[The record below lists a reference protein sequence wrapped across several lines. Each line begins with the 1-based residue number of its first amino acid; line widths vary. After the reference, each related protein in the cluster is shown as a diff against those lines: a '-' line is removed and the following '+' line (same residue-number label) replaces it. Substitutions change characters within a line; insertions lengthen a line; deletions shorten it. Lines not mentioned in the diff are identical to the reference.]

1 MADFEFATK
10 EEVQNRLLG
19 LQNLLATIKPMGQKE
34 GCRKYDMPVVKF
46 GGCPSTNRRSI
57 TLPLAMVAAKSYD
70 RAQIIHF
77 LAHELGHVFF
87 TPETAPKRFKEV
99 NAQFKKLGDKL
110 AFEFLNVVEDI
121 RVDFL
126 GDKIIKSSKTFGE
139 YTLLSTLTP
148 EYQKMTLAK
157 APLERVFGL
166 AMILEGYMEIY
177 TSAVLKRK
185 VEPFLNAL
193 KAKLESYISK
203 RRLKWYEPDY
213 KEAAQKV
220 KEIVCKL
227 SSCSENWYWD
237 METTQYAFN
246 SMCNLFKKYFK
257 EAAEEEKEQQGNDKG
272 SDSDD
277 KSDDSQKSNDKS
289 DNSEE
294 SEDKSEG
301 SNESDD
307 KSDDS
312 QESED
317 ESEGSESEDKSDDSE
332 ESEDESEGSN
342 ESDDDSEDSEES
354 EGNSKGSE
362 SDDKSDDSQETE
374 DKSDDLEEAE
384 AKRKGETAIMRGFRE
399 SQQIMQE
406 DGNEVVDL
414 LQHTGLIACGD
425 LFDRHS
431 SGANV
436 FTFDNSKGA
445 KGVKSQLEKASEAA
459 KEVCSA
465 DYQQSA
471 VGYVKP
477 QAYWDSVNNQIAG
490 KCTNLVSKLREAL
503 KAYTPKQY
511 TKPVKAG
518 FKLNGQQI
526 HKIGQGQYVPKPF
539 MKKDKGVD
547 LSTEIVFLADISGS
561 MGLDINNDHTGICR
575 YDMMA
580 ASLKILFNSLQRVGN
595 NNLLINLA
603 TFGSKVK
610 VIKRAKDPFSV
621 LEKKMPDVSGSTEGR
636 GATLWAID
644 VLRKSKAHRKIIICL
659 TDGGWDS
666 TCNINPKAIHAL
678 GIETYGIVFNNIYEA
693 EKMIQHKYIP
703 TFDRLF
709 QVGGNLEEFYLKF
722 LTELLSNTP
731 NHA

>member
-19 LQNLLATIKPMGQKE
+19 LQNLLATIKPMGQKV
-34 GCRKYDMPVVKF
+34 GCPKYQMPMVQF
-46 GGCPSTNRRSI
+46 GGCPSTNGRTI
-57 TLPLAMVAAKSYD
+57 TLPLAMMAAKSYD

-77 LAHELGHVFF
+77 LTHELGHVFF
-87 TPETAPKRFKEV
+87 TPEAPKGFREV
-99 NAQFKKLGDKL
+99 KAQFKKLGDAL

-139 YTLLSTLTP
+139 YTLLSTLSP
-148 EYQKMTLAK
+148 EYQKMTLTK

-166 AMILEGYMEIY
+166 AMILEGYLEIY

-213 KEAAQKV
+213 KETTQKI
-220 KEIVCKL
+220 KGIVRKL

-237 METTQYAFN
+237 METTQYAFD

-277 KSDDSQKSNDKS
+277 KSDDSQESNDKS

-294 SEDKSEG
+294 SED
-301 SNESDD
+301 
-307 KSDDS
+307 
-312 QESED
+312 
-317 ESEGSESEDKSDDSE
+317 ESEGSS
-332 ESEDESEGSN
+332 

-354 EGNSKGSE
+354 EDESEGSE
-362 SDDKSDDSQETE
+362 SDNKSDDSQESE
-374 DKSDDLEEAE
+374 DKSDDSEESE

-399 SQQIMQE
+399 SQQIMKE

-414 LQHTGLIACGD
+414 LQKTQLESCGD

-445 KGVKSQLEKASEAA
+445 KDVKSQLEKASEAA

-465 DYQQSA
+465 DYQQNA
-471 VGYVKP
+471 VGEVKS
-477 QAYWDSVNNQIAG
+477 QAYWDFVNNRIVG

-518 FKLNGQQI
+518 FKLNSQQI

-561 MGLDINNDHTGICR
+561 MGLDLHNNHARDSISSR

-580 ASLKILFNSLQRVGN
+580 ASLKILFNSLKRVGN

-678 GIETYGIVFNNIYEA
+678 GIETYGIVFNSIYEA
-693 EKMIQHKYIP
+693 EKLIQHKYIP

-709 QVGGNLEEFYLKF
+709 QVAGNLEEFYLKF
-722 LTELLSNTP
+722 LTELLSNSP

>member
-19 LQNLLATIKPMGQKE
+19 LQNLLATIKPMGQKV
-34 GCRKYDMPVVKF
+34 GCPKYQMPMVQF
-46 GGCPSTNRRSI
+46 GGCPSTNGRTI
-57 TLPLAMVAAKSYD
+57 TLPLAMMAAKSYD

-77 LAHELGHVFF
+77 LTHELGHVFF
-87 TPETAPKRFKEV
+87 TPEAPKGFREV
-99 NAQFKKLGDKL
+99 KAQFKKLGDAL

-139 YTLLSTLTP
+139 YTLLSTLSP
-148 EYQKMTLAK
+148 EYQKMTLTK

-166 AMILEGYMEIY
+166 AMILEGYLEIY

-213 KEAAQKV
+213 KETTQKI
-220 KEIVCKL
+220 KGIVRKL

-237 METTQYAFN
+237 METTQYAFD

-277 KSDDSQKSNDKS
+277 KSDDSQESNDKSDDSQESNDKS

-294 SEDKSEG
+294 SED
-301 SNESDD
+301 
-307 KSDDS
+307 
-312 QESED
+312 
-317 ESEGSESEDKSDDSE
+317 ESEGSS
-332 ESEDESEGSN
+332 

-354 EGNSKGSE
+354 EDESEGSE
-362 SDDKSDDSQETE
+362 SDNKSDDSQESE
-374 DKSDDLEEAE
+374 DKSDDSEESE

-399 SQQIMQE
+399 SQQIMKE

-414 LQHTGLIACGD
+414 LQKTQLESCGD

-445 KGVKSQLEKASEAA
+445 KDVKSQLEKASEAA
-459 KEVCSA
+459 KKVCSA
-465 DYQQSA
+465 DYQQNA
-471 VGYVKP
+471 VGEVKS
-477 QAYWDSVNNQIAG
+477 QAYWDFVNNRIVG

-518 FKLNGQQI
+518 FKLNSQQI

-561 MGLDINNDHTGICR
+561 MGLDLHNNHARDSISSR

-580 ASLKILFNSLQRVGN
+580 ASLKILFNSLKRVGN

-678 GIETYGIVFNNIYEA
+678 GIETYGIVFNSIYEA
-693 EKMIQHKYIP
+693 EKLIQHKYIP

-709 QVGGNLEEFYLKF
+709 QVAGNLEEFYLKF
-722 LTELLSNTP
+722 LTELLSNSP

>member
-19 LQNLLATIKPMGQKE
+19 LQNLLATIKPMGQKV
-34 GCRKYDMPVVKF
+34 GCPKYQMPMVQF
-46 GGCPSTNRRSI
+46 GGCPSTNGRTI
-57 TLPLAMVAAKSYD
+57 TLPLAMMAAKSYD

-77 LAHELGHVFF
+77 LTHELGHVFF
-87 TPETAPKRFKEV
+87 TPEAPKGFREV
-99 NAQFKKLGDKL
+99 KAQFKKLGDAL

-139 YTLLSTLTP
+139 YTLLSTLSP
-148 EYQKMTLAK
+148 EYQKMTLTK

-166 AMILEGYMEIY
+166 AMILEGYLEIY

-213 KEAAQKV
+213 KETTQKI
-220 KEIVCKL
+220 KGIVRKL

-237 METTQYAFN
+237 METTQYAFD

-277 KSDDSQKSNDKS
+277 KSDDSQESNDKS

-294 SEDKSEG
+294 SED
-301 SNESDD
+301 
-307 KSDDS
+307 
-312 QESED
+312 
-317 ESEGSESEDKSDDSE
+317 ESEGSS
-332 ESEDESEGSN
+332 

-354 EGNSKGSE
+354 EDESEGSE
-362 SDDKSDDSQETE
+362 SDNKSDDSQESE
-374 DKSDDLEEAE
+374 DKSDDSEESE

-399 SQQIMQE
+399 SQQIMKE

-414 LQHTGLIACGD
+414 LQKTQLESCGD

-445 KGVKSQLEKASEAA
+445 KDVKSQLEKASEAA
-459 KEVCSA
+459 KKVCSA
-465 DYQQSA
+465 DYQQNA
-471 VGYVKP
+471 VGEVKS
-477 QAYWDSVNNQIAG
+477 QAYWDFVNNRIVG

-518 FKLNGQQI
+518 FKLNSQQI

-561 MGLDINNDHTGICR
+561 MGLDLHNNHARDSISSR

-580 ASLKILFNSLQRVGN
+580 ASLKILFNSLKRVGN

-678 GIETYGIVFNNIYEA
+678 GIETYGIVFNSIYEA
-693 EKMIQHKYIP
+693 EKLIQHKYIP

-709 QVGGNLEEFYLKF
+709 QVAGNLEEFYLKF
-722 LTELLSNTP
+722 LTELLSNSP

>member
-19 LQNLLATIKPMGQKE
+19 LQNLLATIKPMGQKV
-34 GCRKYDMPVVKF
+34 GCPKYQIPMVQF
-46 GGCPSTNRRSI
+46 GGCPSTNGFTI
-57 TLPLAMVAAKSYD
+57 TLPLAMMAAKSYD

-87 TPETAPKRFKEV
+87 TPEAPKNFRELK
-99 NAQFKKLGDKL
+99 AQFKKLGDKL
-110 AFEFLNVVEDI
+110 AFEFFNVVEDI

-139 YTLLSTLTP
+139 YTLLSALTP
-148 EYQKMTLAK
+148 EYQAMHLTK

-177 TSAVLKRK
+177 SSDVFKKKA
-185 VEPFLNAL
+185 EPFLNAL
-193 KAKLESYISK
+193 KAKLQSYISK

-213 KEAAQKV
+213 KEAAEKV
-220 KEIVCKL
+220 KNIVRKL
-227 SSCSENWYWD
+227 SSCSEDWYWD
-237 METTQYAFN
+237 METTQYAFD
-246 SMCNLFKKYFK
+246 SMCDLFKKYFK
-257 EAAEEEKEQQGNDKG
+257 EAAEEEKEQQGNDK
-272 SDSDD
+272 SDDSQSDD
-277 KSDDSQKSNDKS
+277 KSDDSQESN
-289 DNSEE
+289 
-294 SEDKSEG
+294 
-301 SNESDD
+301 D

-317 ESEGSESEDKSDDSE
+317 ESEGSESEDESEGSE
-332 ESEDESEGSN
+332 ESEDKSEGS
-342 ESDDDSEDSEES
+342 ES
-354 EGNSKGSE
+354 E
-362 SDDKSDDSQETE
+362 DKSDDSQESE
-374 DKSDDLEEAE
+374 DKSDDSEETE

-399 SQQIMQE
+399 SQQIMKE
-406 DGNEVVDL
+406 DKNEVVDL
-414 LQHTGLIACGD
+414 LQNTQLDSCGD

-445 KGVKSQLEKASEAA
+445 KDVKSQLEKASEAA

-465 DYQQSA
+465 DYQQNA
-471 VGYVKP
+471 VGEVMS
-477 QAYWDSVNNQIAG
+477 QAYWDFVNNRIVG

-518 FKLNGQQI
+518 FKLNSQQI

-561 MGLDINNDHTGICR
+561 MGLDLHNNRARDSISSR

-621 LEKKMPDVSGSTEGR
+621 LEKKMPAVSGSTEGR

-666 TCNINPKAIHAL
+666 TCDINPKAIHAL
-678 GIETYGIVFNNIYEA
+678 GIETYGIVFSSINTA
-693 EKMIQHKYIP
+693 EQLIQHKHIP
-703 TFDRLF
+703 AFDRLF
-709 QVGGNLEEFYLKF
+709 QVAGNLEEFYLKF

>member
-19 LQNLLATIKPMGQKE
+19 LQNLLATIKPMGQKV
-34 GCRKYDMPVVKF
+34 GCPKYQMPMVQF
-46 GGCPSTNRRSI
+46 GGCPSTNGRTI
-57 TLPLAMVAAKSYD
+57 TLPLAMMAAKSYD

-77 LAHELGHVFF
+77 LTHELGHVFF
-87 TPETAPKRFKEV
+87 TPEAPKGFREV
-99 NAQFKKLGDKL
+99 KAQFKKLGDAL

-139 YTLLSTLTP
+139 YTLLSTLSP
-148 EYQKMTLAK
+148 EYQKMTLTK

-166 AMILEGYMEIY
+166 AMILEGYLEIY

-213 KEAAQKV
+213 KETTQKI
-220 KEIVCKL
+220 KGIVRKL

-237 METTQYAFN
+237 METTQYAFD

-277 KSDDSQKSNDKS
+277 KSDDSQESNDKSDDSQESNDKS

-294 SEDKSEG
+294 SED
-301 SNESDD
+301 
-307 KSDDS
+307 
-312 QESED
+312 
-317 ESEGSESEDKSDDSE
+317 ESEGSS
-332 ESEDESEGSN
+332 

-354 EGNSKGSE
+354 EDESEGSE
-362 SDDKSDDSQETE
+362 SDNKSDDSQESE
-374 DKSDDLEEAE
+374 DKSDDSEESE

-399 SQQIMQE
+399 SQQIMKE

-414 LQHTGLIACGD
+414 LQKTQLESCGD

-445 KGVKSQLEKASEAA
+445 KDVKSQLEKASEAA

-465 DYQQSA
+465 DYQQNA
-471 VGYVKP
+471 VGEVMS
-477 QAYWDSVNNQIAG
+477 QAYWDFVNNRIVG

-518 FKLNGQQI
+518 FKLNSQQI

-561 MGLDINNDHTGICR
+561 MGLDLHNNRARDSISSR

-621 LEKKMPDVSGSTEGR
+621 LEKKMPNVSGSTEGR

-666 TCNINPKAIHAL
+666 TCKINPKAIHAL
-678 GIETYGIVFNNIYEA
+678 GIETYGIVFNSIYEA
-693 EKMIQHKYIP
+693 EKLIQHKYIP

-709 QVGGNLEEFYLKF
+709 QVAGNLEEFYLKF
-722 LTELLSNTP
+722 LTELLSNSP

>member
-1 MADFEFATK
+1 MAFEYATK

-19 LQNLLATIKPMGQKE
+19 LQNLLSTIKPMGQKV
-34 GCRKYDMPVVKF
+34 GCPKYKMPKINF
-46 GGCPSTNRRSI
+46 GGCPSTNGLTI
-57 TLPLAMVAAKSYD
+57 TLPMAMMAAKSYD

-87 TPETAPKRFKEV
+87 TPEAIPNGFRDVK
-99 NAQFKKLGDKL
+99 AQFKKLGNAL
-110 AFEFLNVVEDI
+110 GFEFLNVVEDI

-126 GDKIIKSSKTFGE
+126 GDRIIKSSKTFGE

-148 EYQKMTLAK
+148 EYQAMHLTK

-166 AMILEGYMEIY
+166 TLILEGYLEIY
-177 TSAVLKRK
+177 SSDVFKKKA
-185 VEPFLNAL
+185 EPFLMLL
-193 KAKLESYISK
+193 KTKLASYISK
-203 RRLKWYEPDY
+203 RRLKWYEADY
-213 KEAAQKV
+213 EVTAQKV
-220 KEIVCKL
+220 KDIVRKL

-237 METTQYAFN
+237 METTQYAFD

-257 EAAEEEKEQQGNDKG
+257 EAAEEEKEQQGNDK
-272 SDSDD
+272 SDDSQSDD
-277 KSDDSQKSNDKS
+277 KSDDSQESN
-289 DNSEE
+289 
-294 SEDKSEG
+294 
-301 SNESDD
+301 D

-332 ESEDESEGSN
+332 ESEDESEGSS

-354 EGNSKGSE
+354 EDESEGSE
-362 SDDKSDDSQETE
+362 SKDKSDDSQESE
-374 DKSDDLEEAE
+374 DESEDSEESE

-399 SQQIMQE
+399 SQQIMKE

-414 LQHTGLIACGD
+414 LQKTQLDSCGD

-445 KGVKSQLEKASEAA
+445 KDVKSQLEKASEAA

-465 DYQQSA
+465 DYQQNA
-471 VGYVKP
+471 VGEVKS
-477 QAYWDSVNNQIAG
+477 QAYWDFVNNRIAG

-503 KAYTPKQY
+503 KAYTPKLY

-561 MGLDINNDHTGICR
+561 MGLDLHNNRARDSISSR

-603 TFGSKVK
+603 TFGRMVK

-666 TCNINPKAIHAL
+666 TCDINPKAIHAL

-693 EKMIQHKYIP
+693 EKMIQHKCIP